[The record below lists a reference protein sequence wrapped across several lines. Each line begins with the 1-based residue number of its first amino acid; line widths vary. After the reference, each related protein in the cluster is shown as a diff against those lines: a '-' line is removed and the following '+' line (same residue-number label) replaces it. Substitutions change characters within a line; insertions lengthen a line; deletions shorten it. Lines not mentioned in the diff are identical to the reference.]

1 MGHALVSAAHPLS
14 HSRHRVFPQEHSNV
28 ANSAGLSAVGVRP
41 AMPAP
46 RSALAPSGLSL
57 GNPKRR
63 HGGVGILSSS
73 TRQGIGKKSKTIQIA
88 RIGWCKGISTPLV
101 TRSTLRITAFRCGVA
116 HYGRVGRPT
125 RSLLLTTAVTITA
138 VTVATLITSAAPLR
152 LCGKPVMGARA
163 WFGSVG
169 LAVAIAVACYL
180 VALCDFQRSW
190 QSKKLLRNQKR
201 RQYRKSKCGGL
212 LATRGL
218 VIFCP
223 MKRDIRAWQYE
234 KG

>member
-1 MGHALVSAAHPLS
+1 MEIPDTSKRYQKCYLQVTVHTQWPKRQFVLGHRANRGGEQKKMGHALVSAAHPLS

-152 LCGKPVMGARA
+152 LCGKPA
-163 WFGSVG
+163 WALAHGSV
-169 LAVAIAVACYL
+169 A
-180 VALCDFQRSW
+180 
-190 QSKKLLRNQKR
+190 
-201 RQYRKSKCGGL
+201 
-212 LATRGL
+212 
-218 VIFCP
+218 
-223 MKRDIRAWQYE
+223 
-234 KG
+234 